1 MFSKRYSARQLFGN
15 FYKEAAPEL
24 FDRLRW
30 QENNYFSL
38 ATGSGRPQ
46 AGRMH
51 LLSGNIPI
59 LKSLSQIGFAESFL
73 INFRKWV

>member
-38 ATGSGRPQ
+38 ADQEVADHRLVEYICFPEIYPFSKKFKPDW
-46 AGRMH
+46 
-51 LLSGNIPI
+51 
-59 LKSLSQIGFAESFL
+59 
-73 INFRKWV
+73 FR